1 MLQVSQIAAGAGTV
15 VRQESAMTNVIRGS
29 PRRRND
35 DMHPA
40 RLPPSV
46 KRVHDNPLWAAFDFA
61 FQGIL
66 YATRTQ
72 RNMRVH
78 LIAGSLALFA
88 ALELRLERAYVA
100 VVVIVIV
107 LVIALE
113 LVNTAVE
120 AIVDLMTVAHH
131 PLAKIAKDA
140 SAGAVLVVSMG
151 ALIVG
156 YLAFYEGVTAG
167 GAKVSA
173 AVAAVPRNYAFV
185 ALAIVGVV
193 TIFMK
198 AFARRRGT
206 PLQGGAVS
214 GHAALAFAGAT
225 LIALLGQTLV
235 VALLAY
241 FLAFLVSQSRV
252 EGGIHSLGEVAAG
265 GIIGAAITVG
275 LFFLVRV

>member
-1 MLQVSQIAAGAGTV
+1 
-15 VRQESAMTNVIRGS
+15 
-29 PRRRND
+29 
-35 DMHPA
+35 MHPV

-46 KRVHDNPLWAAFDFA
+46 KRIRDNPVWAAFDFA

-113 LVNTAVE
+113 LLNTAVE
-120 AIVDLMTVAHH
+120 AIVDLMTANHH

-140 SAGAVLVVSMG
+140 SAGAVLVASMG

-173 AVAAVPRNYAFV
+173 ALAGVPRNYAFV
-185 ALAIVGVV
+185 ALAIVGIA
-193 TIFMK
+193 TIFLK
-198 AFARRRGT
+198 AFAARRGT

-225 LIALLGQTLV
+225 LIALLSQTLV
-235 VALLAY
+235 IALLAY

-252 EGGIHSLGEVAAG
+252 EAGIHSFAEVVAG
-265 GIIGAAITVG
+265 GVVGAGITVG
-275 LFFLVRV
+275 LYLLVRV